1 MTTSPA
7 FLAEIDDQ
15 VSQARHDLE
24 SARAAGDEAEIVVA
38 RDRLADLDEIAR
50 RATDATLLHESSW
63 P

>member
-15 VSQARHDLE
+15 VTLARQDLE

-50 RATDATLLHESSW
+50 RATDATLLHETSW